1 MKISFKDIIK
11 YVLGILLAGVLLYVA
26 FKDIQWKEMKESM
39 HHISYTWVALS
50 MVIGIAEKC
59 IRAARW
65 RMLIQATGHQ
75 TRFISTFCGV
85 AVGYL
90 ANMVLPRMGEITRC
104 GVVSKADKVPF
115 AQAFGTV
122 VVERV
127 VDVIT
132 LLLVIVLALGLEYGV
147 LSHWLNTNFKFSQE
161 RKQLFIILGI
171 VFVVAGVVGFW
182 LMIRFLKRF
191 NPKQKWIIKVKTF
204 IEGLAEGLLS
214 IKKVNNIGLFVT
226 YTVLIWLCYTLTS
239 YCIFKA
245 MESTAHLGLSTA
257 LVVTLV
263 GAIGMAAPVQGGIGV
278 YHYIVSQSMIA
289 YQISA
294 KDSLVST
301 TLNHTSQ
308 AILVV
313 VAGIICLLVS
323 IKILYPK
330 KEIEHTE
337 KG

>member
-1 MKISFKDIIK
+1 
-11 YVLGILLAGVLLYVA
+11 
-26 FKDIQWKEMKESM
+26 
-39 HHISYTWVALS
+39 
-50 MVIGIAEKC
+50 
-59 IRAARW
+59 
-65 RMLIQATGHQ
+65 
-75 TRFISTFCGV
+75 
-85 AVGYL
+85 
-90 ANMVLPRMGEITRC
+90 
-104 GVVSKADKVPF
+104 
-115 AQAFGTV
+115 
-122 VVERV
+122 
-127 VDVIT
+127 
-132 LLLVIVLALGLEYGV
+132 
-147 LSHWLNTNFKFSQE
+147 
-161 RKQLFIILGI
+161 
-171 VFVVAGVVGFW
+171 
-182 LMIRFLKRF
+182 
-191 NPKQKWIIKVKTF
+191 
-204 IEGLAEGLLS
+204 
-214 IKKVNNIGLFVT
+214 
-226 YTVLIWLCYTLTS
+226 
-239 YCIFKA
+239 